1 MADRSVLQVDQAES
15 EDKKLSGDVPNRGHD
30 TDMGG
35 ADALPAHGVH
45 QVLKRHQAA
54 PYGNH
59 EQAAGD
65 AEERLRSHGV
75 SETGPEGS
83 GKATRLE
90 PTATVDA
97 FRGVCTMK
105 ILSGQQWSVTG
116 QEQRVKCVKNL

>member
-1 MADRSVLQVDQAES
+1 MADRVVLQVDQAEP
-15 EDKKLSGDVPNRGHD
+15 EDKKLSGDVPKRGHD

-35 ADALPAHGVH
+35 ADALPARGVH

-65 AEERLRSHGV
+65 ADERLQSHGV
-75 SETGPEGS
+75 AETGPEGA

-90 PTATVDA
+90 PTTAVDA
-97 FRGVCTMK
+97 FRGVCAMK
-105 ILSGQQWSVTG
+105 ILS
-116 QEQRVKCVKNL
+116 